1 MIIKNIDTLIEKHEN
16 EYTDLYEAFEEM
28 TISSQ
33 RSQSIAEEMINL
45 YEEQS
50 ILLEKAL
57 KDISLYIGCLLCDN
71 YNPKSKTCKKGENN
85 VTETTDEIVGQ
96 ISNVITKV
104 VSIDACYL
112 AHVVDDNNDGKDDT
126 SYNSGIAEGYLRGQN
141 AQVETDLTDLFPKIL
156 GSVSGFFISTTGN
169 MSVGGI
175 TVLSVLSLL
184 ILAVIAMYAI
194 KVMK

>member
-57 KDISLYIGCLLCDN
+57 KDI
-71 YNPKSKTCKKGENN
+71 
-85 VTETTDEIVGQ
+85 
-96 ISNVITKV
+96 
-104 VSIDACYL
+104 
-112 AHVVDDNNDGKDDT
+112 
-126 SYNSGIAEGYLRGQN
+126 
-141 AQVETDLTDLFPKIL
+141 
-156 GSVSGFFISTTGN
+156 
-169 MSVGGI
+169 
-175 TVLSVLSLL
+175 
-184 ILAVIAMYAI
+184 
-194 KVMK
+194 